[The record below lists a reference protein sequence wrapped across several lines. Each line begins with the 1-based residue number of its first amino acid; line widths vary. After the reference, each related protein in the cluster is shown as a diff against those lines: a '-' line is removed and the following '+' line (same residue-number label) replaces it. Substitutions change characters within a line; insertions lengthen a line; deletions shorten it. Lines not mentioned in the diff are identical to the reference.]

1 MERSAGLLLHVT
13 SLPGGRL
20 GPEAYEFLDFCA
32 AAGQRWWQMLPV
44 HPPGRGDSP
53 YHALSAF
60 AGSAKLLADEPLD
73 PTGFARFRRKA
84 EDWLPDYA
92 LFRAL
97 RDAHGGAPWPKWPRA
112 VRDRTPRGL
121 KRAREQYATL
131 IERYEREQFAFAQ
144 QWAALRRHA
153 RERGVGLIGDLP
165 LFVSH
170 DSADVW
176 ANRSLFKLTKTG
188 RPRVVAG
195 VPPDYF
201 SKTGQRW
208 GNPLYRWSVMKRR
221 RYAWWIARLRR
232 LFELFDVVR
241 IDHFLGILRAWEIP
255 ARAKTGLRGRWT
267 KGPGAEFLQA
277 VRRALP
283 RRKLIAEDLGRLTPE
298 AAALRD
304 RFRLP
309 GMRVLHFTFG
319 PDPETYPHAFPRN
332 CIVYTGTHD
341 NDTTAG
347 WARTN
352 PIDSKRAQRYAGCTK
367 RELSWGL
374 IRVAHLSPAD
384 VAIVPVQDLL
394 NLGPTARMNT
404 PGTTKG
410 NWKWRMRRGALNR
423 RVARKLRDL
432 TEIAG
437 R

>member
-1 MERSAGLLLHVT
+1 
-13 SLPGGRL
+13 
-20 GPEAYEFLDFCA
+20 
-32 AAGQRWWQMLPV
+32 
-44 HPPGRGDSP
+44 
-53 YHALSAF
+53 
-60 AGSAKLLADEPLD
+60 
-73 PTGFARFRRKA
+73 
-84 EDWLPDYA
+84 
-92 LFRAL
+92 
-97 RDAHGGAPWPKWPRA
+97 
-112 VRDRTPRGL
+112 
-121 KRAREQYATL
+121 
-131 IERYEREQFAFAQ
+131 
-144 QWAALRRHA
+144 
-153 RERGVGLIGDLP
+153 
-165 LFVSH
+165 
-170 DSADVW
+170 
-176 ANRSLFKLTKTG
+176 
-188 RPRVVAG
+188 
-195 VPPDYF
+195 
-201 SKTGQRW
+201 
-208 GNPLYRWSVMKRR
+208 
-221 RYAWWIARLRR
+221 
-232 LFELFDVVR
+232 VR

-347 WARTN
+347 GARTN